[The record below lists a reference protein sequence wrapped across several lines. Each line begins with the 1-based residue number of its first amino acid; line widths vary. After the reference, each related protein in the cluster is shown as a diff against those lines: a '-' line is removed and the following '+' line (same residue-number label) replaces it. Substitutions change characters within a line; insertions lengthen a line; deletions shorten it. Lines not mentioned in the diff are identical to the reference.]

1 MRQNNV
7 RLGKYTRIAARRKKR
22 PFYIFIAAIILAGI
36 ISMISMYHNSV
47 NFVEGEITPK
57 DELIIVRGTVVSC
70 EDVKRYGGKIIHYF
84 TIELDNG
91 EKYNVNETLQLFAK
105 GAFEKTAVGKEIVI
119 FLDEH
124 RGYQGR
130 MNGNVRIAEISC
142 GDIRYL
148 KYEDYVA
155 MEQSIKEDHSRNR
168 WLYAIG
174 VAAYIE
180 APFLIF
186 LTAGIHEKVR
196 ENDRIKRNIYF

>member
-91 EKYNVNETLQLFAK
+91 EKYNVN
-105 GAFEKTAVGKEIVI
+105 
-119 FLDEH
+119 
-124 RGYQGR
+124 
-130 MNGNVRIAEISC
+130 
-142 GDIRYL
+142 
-148 KYEDYVA
+148 
-155 MEQSIKEDHSRNR
+155 
-168 WLYAIG
+168 
-174 VAAYIE
+174 
-180 APFLIF
+180 
-186 LTAGIHEKVR
+186 
-196 ENDRIKRNIYF
+196 

>member
-142 GDIRYL
+142 GDISYL

-180 APFLIF
+180 SPFLIF